1 VPARGVAIAAF
12 AATLCA
18 AAGVLADDRSAVT
31 PRGPETALAEN
42 ASAIPE
48 ASGAPRTA
56 PSADAGAS
64 SDDDARRAADD
75 ASGRAVDDARALI
88 RRASADQSTFY
99 QVTSPLRAMGDAAV
113 PALIEARGSPAL
125 KSWATDQLEAIGKRS
140 PGDAVQI
147 GDSRILCEVLA
158 AYGATKDM
166 DALPAV
172 LAFIGADRPDVRDAA
187 RASVVAYG
195 ERASHRLADAV
206 AAWSGGS
213 QAARKRSDRS
223 DDTPKPSAAEL
234 AARLFD
240 ASDRH
245 RLVDIATLM
254 DRGVAAADAGA
265 FDQAVGAFDEALA
278 RQPSFDRR
286 AEAAPSYAAYA
297 ESIEALDADSAETY
311 YMKAI
316 RLDPESAAARRAR
329 SRLEVMEGIRLRA
342 GGILDPDPFVAAL
355 ALDPRNDDAR
365 AELDRQRAEDTARHE
380 RARRVATGTLA
391 LGVALAAVAGIAL
404 ARRRRPS

>member
-1 VPARGVAIAAF
+1 MAPVEDANATTRAPGAARI
-12 AATLCA
+12 
-18 AAGVLADDRSAVT
+18 
-31 PRGPETALAEN
+31 
-42 ASAIPE
+42 
-48 ASGAPRTA
+48 A
-56 PSADAGAS
+56 PSAEADAG
-64 SDDDARRAADD
+64 SDGDAPRAPDD
-75 ASGRAVDDARALI
+75 ASGRAVDEARALV

-99 QVTSPLRAMGDAAV
+99 QVTSPLRSMGDAAV

-125 KSWATDQLEAIGKRS
+125 KNWATDQLEAMGKRS

-147 GDSRILCEVLA
+147 GDTRILCEVLA

-172 LAFIGADRPDVRDAA
+172 LAFIGADRPDVRGAA

-195 ERASHRLADAV
+195 ERASRRLADAV

-213 QAARKRSDRS
+213 QGARQRPGRP
-223 DDTPKPSAAEL
+223 DDAPKPSAAEL
-234 AARLFD
+234 AARLFA

-265 FDQAVGAFDEALA
+265 LDQAVGAFDEALA

-286 AEAAPSYAAYA
+286 MEAAPSYAAYA

-329 SRLEVMEGIRLRA
+329 SRLEVMEGLRLRVR
-342 GGILDPDPFVAAL
+342 GIRDPDPFVAAL
-355 ALDPRNDDAR
+355 ALDARNDDAR
-365 AELDRQRAEDTARHE
+365 AELDRQRAEDIARRE
-380 RARRVATGTLA
+380 RARRAATGTLA

-404 ARRRRPS
+404 ARRRRTS